1 VPEVVTPVDELRTYR
16 SKRRSGRTP
25 EPLDSA
31 ATTSGPH
38 PIFVVQRHSAR
49 ALHYDF
55 RLERDG
61 VLLSWALPRGVPL
74 RAGERWLAVHVE
86 DHPLAYAGFE
96 GEIPEGEYGGGT
108 VDIWDEGTYE
118 LLQARRDGTL
128 TVQLHGTRLEG
139 EWALVPAH
147 LHGDERNWLIVRAAK
162 AGALGAMPQY
172 ERMRPRTAVRV
183 PEGREWEFEIAWE
196 GARALAIVEGARV
209 RLGHA
214 QAEALDT
221 RFRELL
227 ARLPR
232 ALRTSDCVL
241 DGVVCALD
249 EAGRPRADLLARGLG
264 ATVYMAFDVLEVE
277 GRVLID
283 EPWTTRRELL
293 EATLDARVDAARL
306 SAVYDDGRSLRAA
319 ARQQGLG
326 IVAKHRSS
334 RYRPGTV
341 SDDWRLFPA

>member
-1 VPEVVTPVDELRTYR
+1 VDDLRTYR

-25 EPLDSA
+25 EPLDTA

-86 DHPLAYAGFE
+86 DHPLEYAGFE

-108 VDIWDEGTYE
+108 VDIWDMGTYE
-118 LLQARRDGTL
+118 LLHTRRDGTL
-128 TVQLHGTRLEG
+128 TVQLHGARLEG

-147 LHGDERNWLIVRAAK
+147 LHGDEKNWLIVRAAK
-162 AGALGAMPQY
+162 AGALGPMPPY
-172 ERMRPRTAVRV
+172 ESMRARAAVRV
-183 PEGREWEFEIAWE
+183 PVGREWAFEIAWE
-196 GARALAIVEGARV
+196 GARALALVEGARV
-209 RLGHA
+209 RLGHP
-214 QAEALDT
+214 EADTLDT

-227 ARLPR
+227 ARMPR

-241 DGVVCALD
+241 DGVICALD
-249 EAGRPRADLLARGLG
+249 EAGRPRADLLASGLG
-264 ATVYMAFDVLEVE
+264 GTVYMAFDVLEVE
-277 GRVLID
+277 GRVTID
-283 EPWTTRRELL
+283 DAWSARRELL
-293 EATLDARVDAARL
+293 EATLDERVDAARL
-306 SAVYDDGRSLRAA
+306 SPVYDDGGSLRAA
-319 ARQQGLG
+319 ARQQELG
-326 IVAKHRSS
+326 IVAKRRAS

-341 SDDWRLFPA
+341 SDDWRVFPA